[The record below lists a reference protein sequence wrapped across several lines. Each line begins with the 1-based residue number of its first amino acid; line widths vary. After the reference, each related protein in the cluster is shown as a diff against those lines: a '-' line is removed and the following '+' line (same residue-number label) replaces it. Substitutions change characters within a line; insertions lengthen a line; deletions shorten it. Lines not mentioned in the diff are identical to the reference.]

1 MTVHAAATI
10 ATAQTQQEIGQAVS
24 LKALKLAQSSQENVL
39 GLLESA
45 AALAQQIQASEPGK
59 GEQVDLTA

>member
-10 ATAQTQQEIGQAVS
+10 ATAQTRQEIGQAVS